1 MTQLFIGH
9 LDQRLFSSKNSNIAM
24 SRHLFYHLAL
34 AVKIGMDALAEVEK
48 YMENNDLLWATETRQ
63 IENR

>member
-1 MTQLFIGH
+1 
-9 LDQRLFSSKNSNIAM
+9 M

-48 YMENNDLLWATETRQ
+48 YMETIISCGLQRPGKLRPGN
-63 IENR
+63 